1 MSFLCHRFDQ
11 NCNEN
16 IVRISALKVFISSL
30 ALPENFLGFPV
41 AFLINNDITQKV
53 PKKPQKTSRKPPG
66 SYKKNQGK
74 NTYNILVVILV
85 EVMTPKRH
93 FKINWPLGCC
103 STSMMFWISRSDI
116 LQILKKKLRNAFVTY
131 FRYMYL
137 SVCCSTQKKYWIS
150 VL

>member
-93 FKINWPLGCC
+93 FKIN
-103 STSMMFWISRSDI
+103 
-116 LQILKKKLRNAFVTY
+116 
-131 FRYMYL
+131 
-137 SVCCSTQKKYWIS
+137 
-150 VL
+150 

>member
-16 IVRISALKVFISSL
+16 IFRISALKVFISSL

-66 SYKKNQGK
+66 RYKKFQGRNPEIISLIFLEK
-74 NTYNILVVILV
+74 LIIHKDIY
-85 EVMTPKRH
+85 
-93 FKINWPLGCC
+93 KINWPLPAAKKGMHFLALLFLR
-103 STSMMFWISRSDI
+103 TT
-116 LQILKKKLRNAFVTY
+116 LKPHFSKRAPSKSAPLY
-131 FRYMYL
+131 
-137 SVCCSTQKKYWIS
+137 
-150 VL
+150 